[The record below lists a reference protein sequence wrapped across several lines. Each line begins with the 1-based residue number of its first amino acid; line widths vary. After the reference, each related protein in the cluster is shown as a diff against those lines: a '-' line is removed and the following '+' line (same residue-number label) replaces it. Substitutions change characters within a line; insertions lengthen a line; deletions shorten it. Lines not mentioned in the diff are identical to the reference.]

1 MTAEIQSS
9 PVQDIDW
16 ANSMVPDGVDN
27 RRQWAKVLDRWLPLL
42 AGLIFLLGWEATV
55 RVLHIAPYVLPAPT
69 LILSSLLANWQD
81 LLRALGNT
89 ALVTISA
96 FFLALV
102 SGMALG
108 TIVTMSRTVERIV
121 WPYAV
126 ALQVT
131 PIIAIAP
138 LIIIWVGLSRV
149 WLALL
154 ILSWLVAFFPVLS
167 NTVIG
172 IKSVDHGLQN
182 LFTLYRATRWQRLRY
197 LQFPAAL
204 PFILSGAR
212 ISSGLSVIGAVVAEF
227 VAGSG
232 TSTGL
237 AWTIVQSGNMLD
249 VPRMFA
255 ALMLLS
261 GFGIAIWYIMSSV
274 QTKLLRHWHESETK
288 NEN

>member
-1 MTAEIQSS
+1 MTIVQEDHDPVAPTS
-9 PVQDIDW
+9 PAV
-16 ANSMVPDGVDN
+16 ASNSVTS
-27 RRQWAKVLDRWLPLL
+27 RSLLLDRLSPMI
-42 AGLIFLLGWEATV
+42 AGLVFLTFWEAWV
-55 RVLHIAPYVLPAPT
+55 RWRGIPPYVLPAPSV
-69 LILSSLLANWQD
+69 ILLSLRANMVG

-89 ALVTISA
+89 ALVTLAA
-96 FFLALV
+96 FTLAMI

-108 TIVTMSRTVERIV
+108 IMIALYRPIERIV

-131 PIIAIAP
+131 PVIAIAP

-167 NTVIG
+167 ATVVG
-172 IKSVDHGLQN
+172 IKSVDRGLQN
-182 LFTLYRATRWQRLRY
+182 VFTLYRASRWQRLVR
-197 LQFPAAL
+197 LQLPAAL

-212 ISSGLSVIGAVVAEF
+212 VSSGLSVIGAVVAEF

-237 AWTIVQSGNMLD
+237 AWTIVQSSTMLD

-255 ALMLLS
+255 ALFLLAT
-261 GFGIAIWYIMSSV
+261 FGILLWYCMTRMSS
-274 QTKLLRHWHESETK
+274 LLLGHWHESELK
-288 NEN
+288 DDR

>member
-1 MTAEIQSS
+1 M
-9 PVQDIDW
+9 
-16 ANSMVPDGVDN
+16 
-27 RRQWAKVLDRWLPLL
+27 LDRVVPLI
-42 AGLIFLLGWEATV
+42 AGAVFLVAWEIFV
-55 RVLHIAPYVLPAPT
+55 RWRGIPPYVLPAPSV
-69 LILSSLLANWQD
+69 IFLSLWTNAGG

-89 ALVTISA
+89 ALVTLSA
-96 FFLALV
+96 FSLATI
-102 SGMALG
+102 SGIALG
-108 TIVTMSRTVERIV
+108 ILIALFRTVEKIV

-138 LIIIWVGLSRV
+138 LVIIWVGLSRV

-154 ILSWLVAFFPVLS
+154 ILSWLVAFFPMLS
-167 NTVIG
+167 ATVIG

-182 LFTLYRATRWQRLRY
+182 VFTLYGATRWQRLLR
-197 LQFPAAL
+197 LQLPATL

-212 ISSGLSVIGAVVAEF
+212 VSSGLSVIGAVVAEF

-237 AWTIVQSGNMLD
+237 AWTIVQSSTMLD

-255 ALMLLS
+255 ALFLLA
-261 GFGIAIWYIMSSV
+261 GFGVLLWHAMSWLSSI
-274 QTKLLRHWHESETK
+274 LLGHWHESELK
-288 NEN
+288 DEV

>member
-1 MTAEIQSS
+1 MKAETQSS
-9 PVQDIDW
+9 PVRDIDW
-16 ANSMVPDGVDN
+16 TNSMMPHSTDS
-27 RRQWAKVLDRWLPLL
+27 RWRWARLLDRWLPLL
-42 AGLIFLLGWEATV
+42 AGLAFLVGWEGGV
-55 RVLHIAPYVLPAPT
+55 RALHIAPYVLPAPT
-69 LILSSLLANWQD
+69 LILLSFLANWQD

-96 FFLALV
+96 FFLAMI
-102 SGMALG
+102 SGVAVG
-108 TIVTMSRTVERIV
+108 TLVTMSRTVERIV

-131 PIIAIAP
+131 PVIAIAP
-138 LIIIWVGLSRV
+138 LIIIWVGLARV

-261 GFGIAIWYIMSSV
+261 GFGIAIWHIMTSL
-274 QTKLLRHWHESETK
+274 QTMLLGHWHESETK